1 MDTKENRLYHEYL
14 IRLDDELSTKLVH
27 FSRQNDLTL
36 TGTIRRSLRQFF
48 QKEESPLPK
57 QSEKNNDRLN
67 ESPDRQAQSTPI
79 K

>member
-1 MDTKENRLYHEYL
+1 METNESKLYHEYL

-48 QKEESPLPK
+48 QNEEPPLSK
-57 QSEKNNDRLN
+57 QSRKNNDLMN
-67 ESPDRQAQSTPI
+67 EKKD